1 MTRSSLSWTIPIT
14 TLAAAFGLGMMATPT
29 QAAEPQDGWGQAA
42 KAVAQCEEIGGMG
55 THASGGFGEDLRP
68 GPGRAGVG
76 NVAAA
81 LDISVSEVGDFLIS
95 LLPECTD

>member
-1 MTRSSLSWTIPIT
+1 MTRTSTAMAIPT
-14 TLAAAFGLGMMATPT
+14 TALAAGLGLCLLSSPAH
-29 QAAEPQDGWGQAA
+29 AADPQNGWGKAA
-42 KAVAQCEEIGGMG
+42 RAVAQCEEIGGMG

-81 LDISVSEVGDFLIS
+81 VGLSVSDTGTFLLS